1 MVYHG
6 WEERCMIIRLKPID
20 AVHSSCSSV
29 HVKNLKT
36 MIFVSSWEDEV
47 AIVRKLDSVRLTDV
61 RNKTFNPTV
70 PTSILHDDNLQLL
83 FWVDNSKASVAD

>member
-1 MVYHG
+1 
-6 WEERCMIIRLKPID
+6 MIIRLKPID
-20 AVHSSCSSV
+20 AIYSSCRSV
-29 HVKNLKT
+29 HVQNLKT

-61 RNKTFNPTV
+61 WNKTFYPTG
-70 PTSILHDDNLQLL
+70 PTTILHDDNLQFL